1 MSNFDYSKLPDEVK
15 LRELQAKCHHHS
27 FRCSECHLYQDNVL
41 SDEALKILALE
52 KLLQQR
58 DELLIK
64 LGVLIIPYNDPCQG
78 DIIKALIEIERQNLI
93 DKLYRHSE

>member
-15 LRELQAKCHHHS
+15 LREIQAKCHHHS

-41 SDEALKILALE
+41 SDEALKIKALE
-52 KLLQQR
+52 KLLTQR

-64 LGVLIIPYNDPCQG
+64 LGVLIIPYNDPCQEC
-78 DIIKALIEIERQNLI
+78 IIKEIVEKEKQTLIE
-93 DKLYRHSE
+93 KLYRHSE